1 MASFGKF
8 ESLIP
13 ITTAQRMSV
22 TETTPNTGATN
33 ADVAAADYYLT
44 STTSLLT
51 AVKTALDA
59 VSGNS
64 TYTVSLDDT
73 NDSSTGKVTISAAG
87 VASFAIDW
95 TAATSLRD
103 ILGFTGNLTGAATYT
118 GDNQALY
125 LHLPGCGRSNAPNPL
140 ADNGT
145 PISEATIVFAPG
157 SDVSY
162 AMAFGTSRTIGSME
176 FQHLLG
182 SNTWTSLEVVTNES
196 LQTFWTYSIRKGYP
210 VRWYADRNVDGT
222 YITVRFLKIKEFGA
236 TPLVPSWL
244 GAKSLWRWMSDYV
257 KYTP

>member
-1 MASFGKF
+1 MASLGKF

-13 ITTAQRMSV
+13 VTSAFTITVTDSGGTA
-22 TETTPNTGATN
+22 TGMT
-33 ADVAAADYYLT
+33 AAAVADYYLT
-44 STTSLLT
+44 SSTSLLGTIAANLT
-51 AVKTALDA
+51 ANATLA
-59 VSGNS
+59 G
-64 TYTVSLDDT
+64 TYTLTLDDT
-73 NDSSTGKVTISAAG
+73 NDSSTGKVTI
-87 VASFAIDW
+87 
-95 TAATSLRD
+95 AATGGGNISITWVGTTLRD
-103 ILGFTGNLTGAATYT
+103 LLGFTGNLSGATTYT
-118 GDNQALY
+118 GTNQALY

-162 AMAFGTSRTIGSME
+162 AMAFGSARTIGSME

-210 VRWYADRNVDGT
+210 VRWHSDRNVDGT

-236 TPLVPSWL
+236 TPLVPSWV